1 MLKLFF
7 DTDCDITPEIAKK
20 YNAGLISMPY
30 IVEDEIIFPYKDWDK
45 FDAKGFFDGILRKG
59 IIPTTAALSEEE
71 YRQYFEPEFEKGND
85 ILYIH
90 FSRVMSA
97 SFNNMDSCVKKLL
110 EKYPGRKFDEIDTK
124 GITLG
129 SYALCQDMGDLYLQG
144 KSVEE
149 IKAWADVNVD
159 KQGFYFF
166 ADNLKFFAKSGRV
179 KGFAAFMGGIIGVK
193 PIICI
198 KEDGKMN
205 SIDKAIGRKKALEK
219 IIQYVVD
226 LQENIKD
233 HRVVVAHGDCM
244 NLVEEFNKLMR
255 EKFGDDLEI
264 EVIDIN
270 PTAGSHCGPD
280 CMGVT
285 FHAKHR

>member
-1 MLKLFF
+1 M
-7 DTDCDITPEIAKK
+7 
-20 YNAGLISMPY
+20 
-30 IVEDEIIFPYKDWDK
+30 
-45 FDAKGFFDGILRKG
+45 
-59 IIPTTAALSEEE
+59 
-71 YRQYFEPEFEKGND
+71 
-85 ILYIH
+85 
-90 FSRVMSA
+90 
-97 SFNNMDSCVKKLL
+97 
-110 EKYPGRKFDEIDTK
+110 IDTK

-129 SYALCQDMGDLYLQG
+129 SYCLCRAIGDLYLAG
-144 KSVEE
+144 KSIEE

-179 KGFAAFMGGIIGVK
+179 SGFAAFMGGIVGVK

-219 IIQYVVD
+219 LVQYVVD
-226 LQENIKD
+226 LEENIKD
-233 HRVVVAHGDCM
+233 YPVVVAHADSM
-244 NLVEEFNKLMR
+244 NLVEEFNQMMKA
-255 EKFGDDLEI
+255 KFGEDLNI